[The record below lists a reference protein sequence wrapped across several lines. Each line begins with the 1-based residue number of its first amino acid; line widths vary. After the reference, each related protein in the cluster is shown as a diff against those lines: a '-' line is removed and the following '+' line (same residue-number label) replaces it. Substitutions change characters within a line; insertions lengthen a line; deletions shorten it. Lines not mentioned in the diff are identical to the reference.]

1 MRVTVSSVLG
11 TCEMTITIREITDDD
26 IDQVTEVWANSG
38 VARPWNDPATDIE
51 FARRGPHS
59 TILVGISAGHVVA
72 TAMVCE
78 DGHRGWVYYV
88 ATIPE
93 QQRTG
98 LERQIMAAAEAW
110 LTNRGVWK
118 VQLLIRDGNE
128 NVKRFYERLG
138 YLDTKARCFQ
148 KSLRQN

>member
-1 MRVTVSSVLG
+1 V
-11 TCEMTITIREITDDD
+11 
-26 IDQVTEVWANSG
+26 
-38 VARPWNDPATDIE
+38 TDIE

-59 TILVGISAGHVVA
+59 TILVAISAGHVVA
-72 TAMVCE
+72 TAMVGE

-88 ATIPE
+88 ATKP
-93 QQRTG
+93 QRQRTG
-98 LERQIMAAAEAW
+98 LGRQIMAAAEAW

-128 NVKRFYERLG
+128 KVKRFCERQG

-148 KSLRQN
+148 KNLRQS